1 MKFSHSVF
9 SAKKNDAS
17 LKFYLKKSP
26 DDENR
31 RRKEKLRE
39 KKKSLC
45 ISTVMT

>member
-1 MKFSHSVF
+1 VF
-9 SAKKNDAS
+9 SAKTNDAS

-26 DDENR
+26 DDEN